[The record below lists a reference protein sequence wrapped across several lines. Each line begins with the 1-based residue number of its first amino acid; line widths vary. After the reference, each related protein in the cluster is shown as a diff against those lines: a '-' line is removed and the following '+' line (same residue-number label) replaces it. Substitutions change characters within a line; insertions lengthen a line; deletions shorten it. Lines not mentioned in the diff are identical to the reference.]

1 VNRVT
6 FLLVVVAVV
15 VLLFASAAT
24 AQDYTGSGGST
35 ASPSASATASPT
47 ATLTATPTATPTATA
62 TATADAAAM
71 ASRRFNPLRIK
82 TGGPPLAAPFA
93 ALALIGSG
101 VAALA
106 FVRRYTSS

>member
-6 FLLVVVAVV
+6 FLLVVVAVT
-15 VLLFASAAT
+15 VLLFAPAAT

-47 ATLTATPTATPTATA
+47 ATLTATPTAAAT
-62 TATADAAAM
+62 TDAAAM

-93 ALALIGSG
+93 ALTLIGSG